1 MDLDQF
7 IEFLIEEGEING
19 EVIEKSLEVNEFP
32 LAHKILLKIEG
43 QTILLDNILRPK
55 NEGELVLAKG
65 ELLRICILN
74 DQDVKQ
80 QGIKF
85 IDTLI
90 KKVREKFSLYPS
102 EKKVI
107 KNKNSNKATS
117 KGNETNQESEEDL
130 SSLIQKANEFYDLE
144 DYSKAIYFYNQ
155 AINLND
161 DDYTLFFNRGL
172 AHEFLNEFENAIK
185 DFDYAL
191 SLFDG
196 ENSIGSSI
204 YYSKGRCYFLLNTYE
219 EAIKSFDN
227 AIDLNPNGEL
237 FFFYRGL
244 CYYELDENELAID
257 NFDRAIDL
265 NPNDDRYFYYRS
277 KAKRDSTKIYK
288 INEIIDDLNKAVSL
302 LDNSSFKDFK
312 EQVIFDRALLFKE
325 KGEYEQCLVDLSY
338 LIKQSAEIKYLKERI
353 LIYLDLYK
361 YEKAI
366 KDILKCCELD
376 PENSL
381 IYKGYLI
388 NVRSPNP
395 YTGYKLEEDLELEE
409 IKRRIETPGIG
420 NSHTWCVE
428 EVRRINK
435 RKGKTFVGYDNGEVL
450 DYLEEYFVDSDYR
463 DRIITLFGVDGLEE
477 FRKAVELSPY
487 LLKNE
492 AKI

>member
-1 MDLDQF
+1 
-7 IEFLIEEGEING
+7 
-19 EVIEKSLEVNEFP
+19 
-32 LAHKILLKIEG
+32 
-43 QTILLDNILRPK
+43 
-55 NEGELVLAKG
+55 
-65 ELLRICILN
+65 
-74 DQDVKQ
+74 
-80 QGIKF
+80 
-85 IDTLI
+85 
-90 KKVREKFSLYPS
+90 
-102 EKKVI
+102 
-107 KNKNSNKATS
+107 
-117 KGNETNQESEEDL
+117 
-130 SSLIQKANEFYDLE
+130 

-338 LIKQSAEIKYLKERI
+338 LIKQSSEIKYLKERI

>member
-1 MDLDQF
+1 
-7 IEFLIEEGEING
+7 
-19 EVIEKSLEVNEFP
+19 
-32 LAHKILLKIEG
+32 
-43 QTILLDNILRPK
+43 
-55 NEGELVLAKG
+55 
-65 ELLRICILN
+65 ICILN

-265 NPNDDRYFYYRS
+265 NPNDDRYYYYRS
-277 KAKRDSTKIYK
+277 KAKCDSTKIYK

-302 LDNSSFKDFK
+302 LD
-312 EQVIFDRALLFKE
+312 
-325 KGEYEQCLVDLSY
+325 
-338 LIKQSAEIKYLKERI
+338 
-353 LIYLDLYK
+353 
-361 YEKAI
+361 
-366 KDILKCCELD
+366 
-376 PENSL
+376 
-381 IYKGYLI
+381 
-388 NVRSPNP
+388 
-395 YTGYKLEEDLELEE
+395 
-409 IKRRIETPGIG
+409 
-420 NSHTWCVE
+420 
-428 EVRRINK
+428 
-435 RKGKTFVGYDNGEVL
+435 
-450 DYLEEYFVDSDYR
+450 
-463 DRIITLFGVDGLEE
+463 
-477 FRKAVELSPY
+477 
-487 LLKNE
+487 
-492 AKI
+492 